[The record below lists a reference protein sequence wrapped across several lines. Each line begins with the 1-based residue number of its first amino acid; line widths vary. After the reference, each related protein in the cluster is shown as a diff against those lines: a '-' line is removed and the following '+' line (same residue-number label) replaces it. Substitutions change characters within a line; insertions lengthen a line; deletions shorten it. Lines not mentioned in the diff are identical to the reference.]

1 MPDPQ
6 SPGGQVDTERLST
19 VLSALG
25 NRQRLDILRQ
35 LTTPKNVGE
44 IEATREE
51 KSKDADGGTR
61 EVPLTRQAIL
71 SHISKLEEVDLVD
84 TRVAQGEGSHTK
96 EYYAREDHLF
106 MVLEEVRTLGNLAME
121 SATGGVP
128 DRTLVQQAEPETQDH
143 EDALAQ
149 LILIRGIR
157 EGRVFPLHSKTEP
170 MEWLI
175 GRERQVGGEEV
186 DVPLEYDLF
195 ISRKHAVLTREDGAF
210 KLRDAES
217 LNGTILNWDR
227 ELRGGDEVELE
238 HGDVIGVGRSLLL
251 FRNP

>member
-6 SPGGQVDTERLST
+6 SPGGKVDTERLSV

-35 LTTPKNVGE
+35 LTTPKNVSE
-44 IEATREE
+44 IEAHREE
-51 KSKDADGGTR
+51 TAKDAEGGTR

-71 SHISKLEEVDLVD
+71 SHIDKLEEVDLVE

-121 SATGGVP
+121 SAAGGVP
-128 DRTLVQQAEPETQDH
+128 DRTLVQESEPQTPET

-149 LILIRGIR
+149 LVLIRGIR
-157 EGRVFPLHSKTEP
+157 EGRVFPLHSKAEP

-175 GRERQVGGEEV
+175 GREREVGGEEV

-195 ISRKHAVLTREDGAF
+195 ISRKHAVLTRESGTF
-210 KLRDAES
+210 RLRDAES
-217 LNGTILNWDR
+217 LNGTSVNWDR
-227 ELRGGDEVELE
+227 ELRGGDEVELT

>member
-1 MPDPQ
+1 MPDPEA
-6 SPGGQVDTERLST
+6 SDKVDTERLSN
-19 VLSALG
+19 VLSTLG

-44 IEATREE
+44 IDASREQEE
-51 KSKDADGGTR
+51 KDG
-61 EVPLTRQAIL
+61 EVRTVNLTRQAIL
-71 SHISKLEEVDLVD
+71 SHIDKLQDVGLVD

-96 EYYAREDHLF
+96 EYFTREDHLF
-106 MVLEEVRTLGNLAME
+106 MVLEEVRTLGNLAMD
-121 SATGGVP
+121 SGTGGVP
-128 DRTLVQQAEPETQDH
+128 DRTLVQRQEPETPDH

-157 EGRVFPLHSKTEP
+157 EGRVFPLHSKADP
-170 MEWLI
+170 AQWWI
-175 GRERQVGGEEV
+175 GRERQVGDEQV

-195 ISRKHAVLTREDGAF
+195 ISRKHAVLSHEDKRF
-210 KLRDAES
+210 MLRDAES
-217 LNGTILNWDR
+217 LNGTVVNWNR
-227 ELRGGDEVELE
+227 ELRGGEEIELE

>member
-1 MPDPQ
+1 MPDPEA
-6 SPGGQVDTERLST
+6 SDKVDTERLSN
-19 VLSALG
+19 VLSTLG

-44 IEATREE
+44 IEAAREE
-51 KSKDADGGTR
+51 EKNGEIRK
-61 EVPLTRQAIL
+61 VPLTRQAIL
-71 SHISKLEEVDLVD
+71 SHIDKLEDVGLVD

-96 EYYAREDHLF
+96 EYFTREDHLF
-106 MVLEEVRTLGNLAME
+106 MVLEEVRTLGNLAMD
-121 SATGGVP
+121 SGTGGVP
-128 DRTLVQQAEPETQDH
+128 DRTLVQRQEPETPDH

-157 EGRVFPLHSKTEP
+157 EGRVFPLHSKATP
-170 MEWLI
+170 AQWWI
-175 GRERQVGGEEV
+175 GRERQVGDEQV

-195 ISRKHAVLTREDGAF
+195 ISRKHAVLSHEDKRF
-210 KLRDAES
+210 MLRDAES
-217 LNGTILNWDR
+217 LNGTVVNWNR
-227 ELRGGDEVELE
+227 ELRGGEEIELE

>member
-1 MPDPQ
+1 MADPQ
-6 SPGGQVDTERLST
+6 SSPDQVDTERLAT

-25 NRQRLDILRQ
+25 NKQRLDILRQ
-35 LTTPKNVGE
+35 LTTPQGVSD
-44 IEATREE
+44 IEAHRVES
-51 KSKDADGGTR
+51 SKDAEGGTR

-71 SHISKLEEVDLVD
+71 SHIDKLEEVNLVE

-96 EYYAREDHLF
+96 EYFTREDHLF

-121 SATGGVP
+121 STTGGVP
-128 DRTLVQQAEPETQDH
+128 DRTLVQESEPAQPEH

-157 EGRVFPLHSKTEP
+157 EGRVFPLNSKSEP
-170 MEWLI
+170 MQWFI
-175 GRERQVGGEEV
+175 GRERQVGDQKVE
-186 DVPLEYDLF
+186 VPLEYDLF
-195 ISRKHAVLTREDGAF
+195 ISRKHAVLTYEDGTF
-210 KLRDAES
+210 TLRDAES
-217 LNGTILNWDR
+217 LNGTSLNWEN
-227 ELRGGDEVELE
+227 ELRGGEEVELT